1 MHPAETFELVFTL
14 LLAILAL
21 HWFAER
27 AKLPPS
33 VALLVGGGALAFLP
47 GLPVIELDPELV
59 LVLFLPP
66 LLMDGAYYTALA
78 AFRRH
83 SAGILSLAIGA
94 VVFTTLVVG
103 LVVHWLVPALPWAAC
118 FALGAIVSPPDAVS
132 ARAVLQRVKLP
143 RRLTTLLEGESLL
156 NDASGLVLFRFA
168 VAAALT
174 GSFDAVDASLEFGFL
189 AIGGVV
195 VGAVVGGAW
204 TFLLRRLGD
213 ETLMILASLILG
225 WAAYLAGEAV
235 HVSGVISTVTAGL
248 VFGWYQHVVFTA
260 SVRIRASA
268 FWHVMVFL
276 MEAMIF
282 ILIGLSL
289 RGVLER
295 VGGFETVLATMAVP
309 VVGVIVAMTLA
320 RFVWIF
326 GCDAVL
332 ALLNRIGFSIDDPLG
347 PRAATVMSWAGMRG
361 VVTLAVA
368 LTVPETMPGRDLMLV
383 AAFAAILVT
392 VLLQG
397 TTLGLVIRAAN
408 LSDRGVRPAL
418 SLAQAEAAVAAAQ
431 LVAVRSQAYTDDGTL
446 AHPRLLEGFQ
456 RRADQAFQN
465 ADDED
470 TFVDEITAHYDLVLE
485 AVRAGRAE
493 LVRLHRAHQ
502 ISDETLHDLERDLD
516 LEELSATAAKSL

>member
-1 MHPAETFELVFTL
+1 MHPAQTFEFVFVL

-21 HWFAER
+21 HWLAGR
-27 AKLPPS
+27 AQLPPS
-33 VALLVGGGALAFLP
+33 VALLVGGGALAFFP

-66 LLMDGAYYTALA
+66 LLMDGAFYTALA

-83 SAGILSLAIGA
+83 LAGILSLAVGA

-103 LVVHWLVPALPWAAC
+103 VVVHWLAPEVPWAAC

-132 ARAVLQRVKLP
+132 ARAVLQRVRLP

-195 VGAVVGGAW
+195 VGAVVGGIW
-204 TFLLRRLGD
+204 TLLLRRLGD

-235 HVSGVISTVTAGL
+235 HVSGVIATVTAGL

-260 SVRIRASA
+260 SVRIRAGA

-295 VGGFETVLATMAVP
+295 VGGFETVVSTMTVP
-309 VVGVIVAMTLA
+309 ILGVVVAITVA

-326 GCDAVL
+326 GCDAILGLLDRLGL
-332 ALLNRIGFSIDDPLG
+332 ATDNPLG

-397 TTLGLVIRAAN
+397 TTLSLVIRAAG
-408 LSDRGVRPAL
+408 LSERGVQPPL
-418 SLAQAEAAVAAAQ
+418 VLAEAEAAVAAAQ
-431 LVAVRSQAYTDDGTL
+431 LVAVRSHAYAKDGTL
-446 AHPRLLEGFQ
+446 VHPRLLESFE
-456 RRADQAFQN
+456 RRADQTARHIGN
-465 ADDED
+465 E
-470 TFVDEITAHYDLVLE
+470 TEFVDAITAHFDIVIE
-485 AVRAGRAE
+485 AVKAGRSE

-516 LEELSATAAKSL
+516 LEELAATASKAI

>member
-1 MHPAETFELVFTL
+1 MHPAETFELVFIL

-21 HWFAER
+21 HWLAAR
-27 AKLPPS
+27 ARLPPS
-33 VALLVGGGALAFLP
+33 VALLVGGGALAFFP

-66 LLMDGAYYTALA
+66 LLMDGAFYTALA

-83 SAGILSLAIGA
+83 IAGILSLAVGA

-103 LVVHWLVPALPWAAC
+103 VVVHWLVPELPWADC

-132 ARAVLQRVKLP
+132 ARSVLQRVKLP

-174 GSFDAVDASLEFGFL
+174 GSFDAVDASLDFGFL
-189 AIGGVV
+189 AIGGIA
-195 VGAVVGGAW
+195 VGAIVGGIW
-204 TFLLRRLGD
+204 TLLLRRLGD

-235 HVSGVISTVTAGL
+235 HVSGVIATVTAGL

-260 SVRIRASA
+260 SVRIRAGA

-295 VGGFETVLATMAVP
+295 VGGFETVVSTMTVP
-309 VVGVIVAMTLA
+309 IIGVVVAMTLA

-326 GCDAVL
+326 GCDAIL
-332 ALLNRIGFSIDDPLG
+332 ALLDRMGIATDDPLG

-397 TTLGLVIRAAN
+397 TTLGLVIRAAG
-408 LSDRGVRPAL
+408 LTDRDLRPPL
-418 SLAQAEAAVAAAQ
+418 LLAEAEAAVAAAQ
-431 LVAVRSQAYTDDGTL
+431 LVAVRSHAYAEDGTL
-446 AHPRLLEGFQ
+446 VHPRLLESFQ
-456 RRADQAFQN
+456 RRADQTSRHIGN
-465 ADDED
+465 EDE
-470 TFVDEITAHYDLVLE
+470 FVEAITAHFDIVIE
-485 AVRAGRAE
+485 AVKAGRVE

-516 LEELSATAAKSL
+516 LEELAATASKAI